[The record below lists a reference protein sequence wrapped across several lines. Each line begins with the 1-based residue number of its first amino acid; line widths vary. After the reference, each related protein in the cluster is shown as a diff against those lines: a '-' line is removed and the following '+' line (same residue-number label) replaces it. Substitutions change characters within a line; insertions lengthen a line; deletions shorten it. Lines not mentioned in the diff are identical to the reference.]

1 MFAMFLWKYI
11 DMFADCVFFF
21 LKWKL
26 MQCTSSLIKSCGNC
40 VTLSPLLPFL
50 DIVWQDILLP
60 EDDWSCQN
68 FSSIVQIANCFY
80 QHQHEF
86 WIWTQLYIQETM
98 HKFRICKVFLLA
110 RGNAFQN
117 LYLEFGPISN
127 PFYIKKTKL
136 RFWIWIWVQLQ
147 IVPALTNTRG
157 NAM

>member
-1 MFAMFLWKYI
+1 
-11 DMFADCVFFF
+11 MFADCVIF
-21 LKWKL
+21 KWKL
-26 MQCTSSLIKSCGNC
+26 FSMQCTSSLIHSIKSCGNC

-98 HKFRICKVFLLA
+98 HKFRICIVFLLA
-110 RGNAFQN
+110 RANAFQN
-117 LYLEFGPISN
+117 LVFRIWPNCKSFLHKKRQCLDFEF
-127 PFYIKKTKL
+127 
-136 RFWIWIWVQLQ
+136 WIWVQLQ

-157 NAM
+157 NA